1 MSQMLS
7 QARHLVHQREM
18 LAALGGAAADAVRHR
33 FKHGKIAAFP
43 VPGPEISLRVAA
55 PSASLIDDFVRQVA
69 GDPALDSGQVP
80 PMLFPQWGL
89 PAALRALRGSGFPVV
104 KILNGGCRLEVN
116 APLARGRDLTVRAR
130 LASVRSDER
139 RSVLC
144 QRIVTAQ
151 DGVDAL
157 IAEVHGIIRSPRK
170 DGAGAKPKAHEAEP
184 VPTSARLLEEW
195 SLARDA
201 GLTFALLTGDVNPL
215 HWLSPYARLMGFAG
229 TILHGFAAMAR
240 AYAGLER
247 AFSPRRLRL
256 LDVRFV
262 RPLLLPAQV
271 SLYSEGERVF
281 VGSKGAPPYL
291 TGSFATA

>member
-1 MSQMLS
+1 MREMLN
-7 QARHLVHQREM
+7 QARHLVHHREM
-18 LAALGGAAADAVRHR
+18 IAALGGAATDALRQR
-33 FKHGKIAAFP
+33 FNRARIGALP
-43 VPGPEISLRVAA
+43 VPGPEISLRVPA
-55 PSASLIDDFVRQVA
+55 PSASLIEDFVRNVA
-69 GDPALDSGQVP
+69 GDRAADAGQVP

-89 PAALRALRGSGFPVV
+89 PAALRALRGSGFPVL

-116 APLARGRDLTVRAR
+116 APLRRGQDLTVRAR
-130 LASVRSDER
+130 LSSVRGDDR

-157 IAEVHGIIRSPRK
+157 VAEVHGILRGSNQELAR
-170 DGAGAKPKAHEAEP
+170 AKPHEAET
-184 VPTSARLLEEW
+184 VPASARLLEEW

-215 HWLSPYARLMGFAG
+215 HWLAPYARWMGFRA
-229 TILHGFAAMAR
+229 TLLHGFAVMAR
-240 AYAGLER
+240 VYAGLTR
-247 AFSPRRLRL
+247 AHAPRRLRL

-271 SLYSEGERVF
+271 SLYVEGERVF
-281 VGSKGAPPYL
+281 VATRGAAPYL
-291 TGSFATA
+291 TGSFACA

>member
-18 LAALGGAAADAVRHR
+18 LVALGGAAADAVRHR
-33 FKHGKIAAFP
+33 FGHARTAAFST
-43 VPGPEISLRVAA
+43 PGPEISLRVPA
-55 PSASLIDDFVRQVA
+55 PSPALIEDFLRTVA
-69 GDPALDSGQVP
+69 GDVAADPGQVP

-89 PAALRALRGSGFPVV
+89 PAALRALRGSGFPVA
-104 KILNGGCRLEVN
+104 KIINGGCRLEVN
-116 APLARGRDLTVRAR
+116 APLRRGRELTVRAR
-130 LASVRSDER
+130 LASTHGDER

-157 IAEVHGIIRSPRK
+157 VAEVHGIIRGAIK
-170 DGAGAKPKAHEAEP
+170 HKAGANAQAHDT
-184 VPTSARLLEEW
+184 VPASARLVEEW
-195 SLARDA
+195 SLPRNA
-201 GLTFALLTGDVNPL
+201 GLSFALLTGDVNPL
-215 HWLSPYARLMGFAG
+215 HWLAPYARLMGFRG

-240 AYAGLER
+240 TYVGLER
-247 AFSPRRLRL
+247 ACAPRRLRL

-271 SLYSEGERVF
+271 SLYVEGDRVF
-281 VGSKGAPPYL
+281 VGTREGALYL
-291 TGSFATA
+291 TGSFACA